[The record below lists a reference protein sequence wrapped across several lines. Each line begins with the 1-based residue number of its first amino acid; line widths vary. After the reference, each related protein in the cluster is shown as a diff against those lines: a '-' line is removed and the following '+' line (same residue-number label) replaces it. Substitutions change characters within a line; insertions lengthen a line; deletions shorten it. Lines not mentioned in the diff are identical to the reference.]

1 VSLGHFANRLQVKSL
16 RMLSHYSRLFGG
28 PFAGHDETNL
38 RELSVRM
45 KDIPENRRGRPR
57 RGDLAPSGFVYLG
70 QFLDHDLTRDETRLE
85 HASAAPE
92 QTRNFH
98 APRLNLESVYGGGP
112 KKSPDL
118 YDLSESGSE
127 TFLLGYTEAVPR
139 KRIPSTR
146 DDFHRR
152 NGRVF
157 LADDRN
163 DQHLILAQLHVVFLQ
178 FHNHVVDYLKRGGF
192 SAEAFPDETIFETA
206 HRLVVWHYQ
215 WIVRNEFLKWFVLPE
230 ILKDIDQHGARL
242 FKPASNGEIPALP
255 VEFTQA
261 AFRFGH
267 SMVQP
272 RYEINQWIGLVRLS
286 GLLRRTRAAESD
298 KSLPANRVVDWDRFT
313 RTWGANAN
321 FAENI
326 DTLISE
332 DMFNLPAAAMPIF
345 SKAPPPPLPEMTLLR
360 GSRIG
365 LPSGQEAC
373 RTAGVQP
380 LARAQIGF
388 DDEGNEFLRDRG
400 MNEKTPLW
408 YYLLREA
415 ELLGIRRFRGG
426 ECLGPLGSRIIAEVL
441 LGVMNA
447 DPEHYLNVDP
457 NWRPLTVVFGGSS
470 ERRRIDGLRK
480 FVAFAKDR
488 QPP

>member
-1 VSLGHFANRLQVKSL
+1 
-16 RMLSHYSRLFGG
+16 MLSHYSRLFGG
-28 PFAGHDETNL
+28 PFAGHDEMHL
-38 RELSVRM
+38 RELSMRM

-70 QFLDHDLTRDETRLE
+70 QFLAHDLTRDETRLE
-85 HASAAPE
+85 QASAAPE
-92 QTRNFH
+92 QTTNFH

-112 KKSPDL
+112 AQSPDL

-127 TFLLGYTEAVPR
+127 TFRLGNTKALPR
-139 KRIPSTR
+139 KKIPSTP

-152 NGRVF
+152 NGRPL

-178 FHNHVVDYLKRGGF
+178 FHNRVVDYLKGGAF
-192 SAEAFPDETIFETA
+192 SDEAFPNETIFETA
-206 HRLVVWHYQ
+206 RRLVVWHYQ
-215 WIVRNEFLKWFVLPE
+215 WIVRNEFLKWFILPE
-230 ILKDIDQHGARL
+230 ILAAIEKEGPRF
-242 FKPASNGEIPALP
+242 FKPARGEEILALP
-255 VEFTQA
+255 IEFTQA

-272 RYEINQWIGLVRLS
+272 QYEINQWIGLVRLS
-286 GLLRRTRAAESD
+286 DLLRRTRAGEPGESL
-298 KSLPANRVVDWDRFT
+298 SANRVVDWDRFT
-313 RTWGANAN
+313 RTWGGNAN

-345 SKAPPPPLPEMTLLR
+345 SKGSPPPLPQMTLLR

-373 RTAGVQP
+373 RAAGVRS
-380 LARAQIGF
+380 LTGAQIEF
-388 DDEGNEFLRDRG
+388 DDDDNEFLRDRG
-400 MNEKTPLW
+400 MHEKTPLW

-415 ELLGIRRFRGG
+415 EVLGIRRFRGG
-426 ECLGPLGSRIIAEVL
+426 ECLGPLGSRIVAEVL

-447 DPEHYLNVDP
+447 DPRHYLNVDA
-457 NWRPLTVVFGGSS
+457 NWRPLAVVFGGSS
-470 ERRRIDGLRK
+470 EPRRLDSLRK
-480 FVAFAKDR
+480 FVTFAKDR
-488 QPP
+488 HPL

>member
-1 VSLGHFANRLQVKSL
+1 
-16 RMLSHYSRLFGG
+16 MLSHYSRLFGG
-28 PFAGHDETNL
+28 PFAGHDEMHL
-38 RELSVRM
+38 RELSMRM

-70 QFLDHDLTRDETRLE
+70 QFLAHDLTRDETRLE

-98 APRLNLESVYGGGP
+98 APRLNLESVYGGGS

-118 YDLSESGSE
+118 YDRSEIGSE
-127 TFLLGYTEAVPR
+127 TFLLGNTRAISP
-139 KRIPSTR
+139 KKIPSTP

-152 NGRVF
+152 NGSPL

-178 FHNHVVDYLKRGGF
+178 FHNRVVDYLKGGASF
-192 SAEAFPDETIFETA
+192 DEAFPNETIFETA
-206 HRLVVWHYQ
+206 RRLVVWHYQ
-215 WIVRNEFLKWFVLPE
+215 WIVRNEFLKWFILPE
-230 ILKDIDQHGARL
+230 ILADIERHGPRF
-242 FKPASNGEIPALP
+242 FKPARGEEIPALP

-272 RYEINQWIGLVRLS
+272 QYEINQWIGLVRLS
-286 GLLRRTRAAESD
+286 GLLRRTRAGESGE
-298 KSLPANRVVDWDRFT
+298 SLPANQVVDWDRFT
-313 RTWGANAN
+313 RTWGGNAN

-345 SKAPPPPLPEMTLLR
+345 SKAAPPPLPQMTLVR

-373 RTAGVQP
+373 RAAGVRP
-380 LARAQIGF
+380 LTSAQIGF
-388 DDEGNEFLRDRG
+388 DNEGNEFLRNRG

-415 ELLGIRRFRGG
+415 EILGIRRFRGG
-426 ECLGPLGSRIIAEVL
+426 ECLGPLGSRIVAEVL
-441 LGVMNA
+441 LGVMTA
-447 DPEHYLNVDP
+447 DPEHYLNLNP
-457 NWRPLTVVFGGSS
+457 NWRPLTVVFG
-470 ERRRIDGLRK
+470 EFREPRRLDSLRK

-488 QPP
+488 HPL

>member
-1 VSLGHFANRLQVKSL
+1 
-16 RMLSHYSRLFGG
+16 M
-28 PFAGHDETNL
+28 
-38 RELSVRM
+38 RM
-45 KDIPENRRGRPR
+45 KDIPKNRRGRPR
-57 RGDLAPSGFVYLG
+57 RGDLAPSGLVYLG
-70 QFLDHDLTRDETRLE
+70 QFLDHDLTRDETKLVN
-85 HASAAPE
+85 ASAVPE
-92 QTRNFH
+92 KIRNLH
-98 APRLNLESVYGGGP
+98 SPRLNLESVYGGGP

-127 TFLLGYTEAVPR
+127 TFLLGKTDGMPR
-139 KRIPSTR
+139 EKIPSTL
-146 DDFHRR
+146 DDFYRR
-152 NGRVF
+152 NGSPL

-163 DQHLILAQLHVVFLQ
+163 DQHLIIGQLHVVFLQ
-178 FHNHVVDYLKRGGF
+178 FHNRVVGYLKSGA
-192 SAEAFPDETIFETA
+192 SAKEAFPNETIFETA
-206 HRLVVWHYQ
+206 RRLVVWHYQ

-230 ILKDIDQHGARL
+230 VLKDIERHGPRL
-242 FKPASNGEIPALP
+242 FKTSADEEIPALP

-313 RTWGANAN
+313 RTWGGNAN

-373 RTAGVQP
+373 RAAGVQP

-441 LGVMNA
+441 LGIMNT

-457 NWRPLTVVFGGSS
+457 NWRPLTVVFGRSS

-488 QPP
+488 QPT

>member
-1 VSLGHFANRLQVKSL
+1 MF
-16 RMLSHYSRLFGG
+16 SHYSRLCGG
-28 PFAGHDETNL
+28 PFAGHDETHL
-38 RELSVRM
+38 HELAMRM
-45 KDIPENRRGRPR
+45 KDIPQNRRGRPR

-70 QFLDHDLTRDETRLE
+70 QFLDHDLTRDETRLA

-92 QTRNFH
+92 QTKNFH
-98 APRLNLESVYGGGP
+98 TPRLNLESVYGGGP

-118 YDLSESGSE
+118 YDLSETGSE
-127 TFLLGYTEAVPR
+127 TFLLGETKAIPA
-139 KRIPSTR
+139 KRIPSTP

-152 NGRVF
+152 NGRPL

-178 FHNHVVDYLKRGGF
+178 FHNRVIDLLKRGG
-192 SAEAFPDETIFETA
+192 AANRVFPNETIFEA
-206 HRLVVWHYQ
+206 ARRLVVWHYQ
-215 WIVRNEFLKWFVLPE
+215 WIVRNEFLRWFVLPE
-230 ILKDIDQHGARL
+230 ILEDIEKHGPRF
-242 FKPASNGEIPALP
+242 FKPVPEEEIPALP
-255 VEFTQA
+255 IEFTQA

-272 RYEINQWIGLVRLS
+272 QYEINQWIGLVRLTD
-286 GLLRRTRAAESD
+286 LVRRTRPNEPGEPLLAD
-298 KSLPANRVVDWDRFT
+298 RVVDWDRFT
-313 RTWGANAN
+313 RTWGGNAN

-345 SKAPPPPLPEMTLLR
+345 TKKPPPPLPEMTLLR

-373 RTAGVQP
+373 RAASVQP
-380 LARAQIGF
+380 LTEAQIGF
-388 DDEGNEFLRDRG
+388 DDEGTEFLRGRG
-400 MNEKTPLW
+400 LNEKTPLW

-415 ELLGIRRFRGG
+415 EVLGIRRFRGG
-426 ECLGPLGSRIIAEVL
+426 ECLGPLGSRIVAEVL

-447 DPEHYLNVDP
+447 DSEHYLNVDAH
-457 NWRPLTVVFGGSS
+457 WRPLTAVFGGSA
-470 ERRRIDGLRK
+470 EPRRLDTLRK

-488 QPP
+488 QPL

>member
-1 VSLGHFANRLQVKSL
+1 MV
-16 RMLSHYSRLFGG
+16 SHYSRLFGG
-28 PFAGHDETNL
+28 PFAGHDEMHL
-38 RELSVRM
+38 RELSMRM
-45 KDIPENRRGRPR
+45 KDIPQNRRGRPR

-85 HASAAPE
+85 HASVAPE
-92 QTRNFH
+92 RTKNLH

-118 YDLSESGSE
+118 YDLSESGRE
-127 TFLLGYTEAVPR
+127 AFLLGNTKALPQ
-139 KRIPSTR
+139 KKIPSTL
-146 DDFHRR
+146 DDFFRR
-152 NGRVF
+152 NGRPL

-178 FHNHVVDYLKRGGF
+178 FHNRIVDHLKRGECR
-192 SAEAFPDETIFETA
+192 SEAFPNETIFETA
-206 HRLVVWHYQ
+206 RRLAVWHYQ

-230 ILKDIDQHGARL
+230 ILTDIKKNGPRF
-242 FKPASNGEIPALP
+242 FKPCPSQEIPALP
-255 VEFTQA
+255 IEFTQA

-267 SMVQP
+267 SAVQP
-272 RYEINQWIGLVRLS
+272 QYEINRWIGLVRLS
-286 GLLRRTRAAESD
+286 ALVRKTRPNEPGEPLLGD
-298 KSLPANRVVDWDRFT
+298 RVVDWDRFT
-313 RTWGANAN
+313 RTWGGNAN

-345 SKAPPPPLPEMTLLR
+345 SKTPPPPLPEMTLLR
-360 GSRIG
+360 ASRIG

-373 RTAGVQP
+373 RAAGVQS
-380 LARAQIGF
+380 LECAQIGF
-388 DDEGNEFLRDRG
+388 DYQDNEFLRDRG

-415 ELLGIRRFRGG
+415 EVLGIRRFRGG
-426 ECLGPLGSRIIAEVL
+426 ECLGPLGSRIVAEVL
-441 LGVMNA
+441 LGAMNA
-447 DPEHYLNVDP
+447 DPEHYLNVYP

-470 ERRRIDGLRK
+470 EPRRLDTLRK
-480 FVAFAKDR
+480 IVAFVKDR
-488 QPP
+488 QLH

>member
-1 VSLGHFANRLQVKSL
+1 MV
-16 RMLSHYSRLFGG
+16 SHYSRLFGG
-28 PFAGHDETNL
+28 PFAGHDEMQL
-38 RELSVRM
+38 RELSTRM
-45 KDIPENRRGRPR
+45 KDIPQNRRGRPR

-92 QTRNFH
+92 RTKNFH
-98 APRLNLESVYGGGP
+98 APRLNLESLYGGRP

-118 YDLSESGSE
+118 YDLSEGGCE
-127 TFLLGYTEAVPR
+127 TFLLGHTEALPR
-139 KRIPSTR
+139 KKIPSTP
-146 DDFHRR
+146 DDFYRR
-152 NGRVF
+152 NGRPL

-178 FHNHVVDYLKRGGF
+178 FHNRIVDYLKRNG
-192 SAEAFPDETIFETA
+192 AADEAFPNETIFDTA
-206 HRLVVWHYQ
+206 RRLVVWHYQ
-215 WIVRNEFLKWFVLPE
+215 WIIRNEFLKWFVLPE
-230 ILKDIDQHGARL
+230 ILTDIEKHGPRF
-242 FKPASNGEIPALP
+242 FKPAPGEEISALP
-255 VEFTQA
+255 IEFTQA

-272 RYEINQWIGLVRLS
+272 QYEINRWVGLVRLS
-286 GLLRRTRAAESD
+286 DLIRKRRPNEPGEPLMAD
-298 KSLPANRVVDWDRFT
+298 KVVDWDRFT
-313 RTWGANAN
+313 LTWGGNAN

-332 DMFNLPAAAMPIF
+332 DMCNLPAVAMPIF
-345 SKAPPPPLPEMTLLR
+345 STMLPPPLPEMTLLR

-373 RTAGVQP
+373 RAAGAQP
-380 LARAQIGF
+380 LAEAQIGF

-400 MNEKTPLW
+400 MNERTPLW

-415 ELLGIRRFRGG
+415 EVLGIRRFRGG
-426 ECLGPLGSRIIAEVL
+426 ECLGPLGGRIVAEVL

-457 NWRPLTVVFGGSS
+457 YWRPLTVVFGRSN
-470 ERRRIDGLRK
+470 EPRRIDSLRK
-480 FVAFAKDR
+480 FLAFAKDR
-488 QPP
+488 QPL